1 MNKPVNA
8 FVLRQSPSGV
18 SQLESISLPKN
29 VIVNGWSLA
38 GGLIG
43 EKDYSRFR
51 EVLRKTCY
59 SKEKSLR
66 KAGYAASTMW
76 HFLNEMNVGDWV
88 VVPYWGGV
96 FYLAEVIGA
105 AFYDGSKSARDADSC
120 YRRPVKW
127 LNGKQPIPRKFAR
140 SKLISRMK
148 TQQTSAEAGD
158 LVDDIFEALRLA
170 VKKSTRAQSPSADLF
185 SDQLRVEMIETVLH
199 QIKWS
204 KRSENR
210 AETSRQ
216 RCRYSRNL
224 FGGQSRGI
232 ESRNS
237 GKTP

>member
-76 HFLNEMNVGDWV
+76 RCCSLT
-88 VVPYWGGV
+88 GV
-96 FYLAEVIGA
+96 
-105 AFYDGSKSARDADSC
+105 AFSTSLKLSARLFMTEAS
-120 YRRPVKW
+120 
-127 LNGKQPIPRKFAR
+127 L
-140 SKLISRMK
+140 LEM
-148 TQQTSAEAGD
+148 QTVVTDG
-158 LVDDIFEALRLA
+158 RL
-170 VKKSTRAQSPSADLF
+170 
-185 SDQLRVEMIETVLH
+185 
-199 QIKWS
+199 
-204 KRSENR
+204 
-210 AETSRQ
+210 
-216 RCRYSRNL
+216 
-224 FGGQSRGI
+224 
-232 ESRNS
+232 S
-237 GKTP
+237 G